1 MLIKYLGIPKYIK
14 VSLIYTK
21 LQTIGQMIKGRASAC
36 GAGTIINA
44 IATWK
49 GSAFAIDLRTTAEVE
64 LSEGMDGIHS
74 EVAGDGD
81 TTLIERCV
89 KLVLDR
95 FDYVG
100 GARVRTS
107 SEIPIARGLK
117 SSSAAA
123 NATVLATLD
132 ALDEKM
138 EPLETIRLGVQAAFD
153 AGVTITGAFDDAA
166 SSYLG
171 GIVVTDNR
179 EQLLIKRVERESE
192 VLVFVPESQTFTA
205 DTDVAMSRLLGPWVG
220 IAYDLA
226 LKSEFEK
233 AMTLNGFLYCSALGF
248 DPEPMLRALEAG
260 VTGVSLSGTGPAFT
274 ALVDMDEVD
283 AVIKAWDHLK
293 GKIIRTKID
302 NTGARVESC

>member
-1 MLIKYLGIPKYIK
+1 
-14 VSLIYTK
+14 
-21 LQTIGQMIKGRASAC
+21 MIKGRASAC

-64 LSEGMDGIHS
+64 LSEEMDGIRG
-74 EVAGDGD
+74 EITGGGD

-89 KLVLDR
+89 EFVLDR

-100 GARVRTS
+100 GAYVKTS

-123 NATVLATLD
+123 NATILATLD

-138 EPLETIRLGVQAAFD
+138 EPLEAVRLGVQAAFD

-166 SSYLG
+166 ASFLG
-171 GIVVTDNR
+171 GIVVTDNKTM
-179 EQLLIKRVERESE
+179 QLVKRVERESK
-192 VLVFVPESQTFTA
+192 VLVFVPEAQALTA
-205 DTDVAMSRLLGPWVG
+205 DADVAMSRLLAPWVDL
-220 IAYDLA
+220 AYDLA
-226 LKSEFEK
+226 LEGGFEK
-233 AMTLNGFLYCSALGF
+233 AMTLNGFLYCAALGF
-248 DPEPMLRALEAG
+248 DPEPMLRALGAG
-260 VTGVSLSGTGPAFT
+260 ATGVSLSGTGPAFT
-274 ALVDMDEVD
+274 ALVGVDEVD
-283 AVIKAWDHLK
+283 AVIKAWDRLE
-293 GKIIRTKID
+293 GKIIRTKIN